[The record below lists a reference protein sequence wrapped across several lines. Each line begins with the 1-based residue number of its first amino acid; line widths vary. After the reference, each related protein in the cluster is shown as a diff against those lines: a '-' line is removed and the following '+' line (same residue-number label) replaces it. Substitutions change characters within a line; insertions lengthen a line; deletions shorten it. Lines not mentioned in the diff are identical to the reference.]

1 MAKFI
6 LAGKY
11 WRVLGLTEV
20 SVRQLIQFHHA
31 DNILNCSHIT
41 QFVIF
46 TKKLIL
52 HILYYQNSIHFWV
65 CINILN
71 FNTLGENSLWMEQ
84 RRGSVHNIDPAQL
97 VTMVQP
103 TGVCRN
109 VNLSVVMPAIDPI
122 YKICISENPP
132 FIAAPGLN
140 FHIVQFYWSL
150 YNNLNFHLSGHFNKW
165 LVYDYLRT
173 FLSMPLWR

>member
-1 MAKFI
+1 
-6 LAGKY
+6 
-11 WRVLGLTEV
+11 
-20 SVRQLIQFHHA
+20 
-31 DNILNCSHIT
+31 
-41 QFVIF
+41 
-46 TKKLIL
+46 
-52 HILYYQNSIHFWV
+52 
-65 CINILN
+65 
-71 FNTLGENSLWMEQ
+71 MEQ

-140 FHIVQFYWSL
+140 FHIVQFY
-150 YNNLNFHLSGHFNKW
+150 
-165 LVYDYLRT
+165 
-173 FLSMPLWR
+173 